1 MCEDPSLRTGTTQ
14 RGRYFRPRFFE
25 RGEKM
30 KHELFVEQP
39 VLDLKEGI
47 KVSKETE
54 LIYKN
59 DKVEQVLKDLVLETI
74 LDDSGT
80 NGINTYKS
88 KSYLSINLNPGD
100 ILLFDEN
107 RGYYMPPYP
116 VTSIDDAISDM
127 TSLSDLPRFKDMG

>member
-1 MCEDPSLRTGTTQ
+1 
-14 RGRYFRPRFFE
+14 
-25 RGEKM
+25 M

-47 KVSKETE
+47 KVTEETE
-54 LIYKN
+54 LLYKN
-59 DKVEQVLKDLVLETI
+59 EKVEQVLKGLVLETI
-74 LDDSGT
+74 LDDAGS

-100 ILLFDEN
+100 ILLFDEQ

-116 VTSIDDAISDM
+116 VTSIDDAISDI
-127 TSLSDLPRFKDMG
+127 TSLSDVPRFKDMG

>member
-1 MCEDPSLRTGTTQ
+1 
-14 RGRYFRPRFFE
+14 
-25 RGEKM
+25 M

-47 KVSKETE
+47 RVTGETE
-54 LIYKN
+54 LLYKN

-74 LDDSGT
+74 LSDEGS

-100 ILLFDEN
+100 ILLFSEQ
-107 RGYYMPPYP
+107 RGYYMPSYP
-116 VTSIDDAISDM
+116 VTSIDDAISDIF
-127 TSLSDLPRFKDMG
+127 SLSDIPRFRD